1 MSLVA
6 QKQLNAVALAGE
18 AEEAIGEAVVAVLGL
33 GDFDAV
39 GDVVVEGENDR
50 AIGAERF
57 VEAGGE
63 QAGFEAQRS
72 MACWRMAN
80 WSRA

>member
-1 MSLVA
+1 M
-6 QKQLNAVALAGE
+6 AGE
-18 AEEAIGEAVVAVLGL
+18 AEEAISEAVVAVLGL

-39 GDVVVEGENDR
+39 GDVVVEGEDDR
-50 AIGAERF
+50 AIGAKRLSLR
-57 VEAGGE
+57 
-63 QAGFEAQRS
+63 QAENRPASKRAQRS